1 MEELQEEVPNYDET
15 ESIWKID
22 GPIGRMSYFWITLG
36 VLLILV
42 APALLIRL
50 LMPQLH

>member
-22 GPIGRMSYFWITLG
+22 GPIGRMSYFWIT
-36 VLLILV
+36 
-42 APALLIRL
+42 
-50 LMPQLH
+50 